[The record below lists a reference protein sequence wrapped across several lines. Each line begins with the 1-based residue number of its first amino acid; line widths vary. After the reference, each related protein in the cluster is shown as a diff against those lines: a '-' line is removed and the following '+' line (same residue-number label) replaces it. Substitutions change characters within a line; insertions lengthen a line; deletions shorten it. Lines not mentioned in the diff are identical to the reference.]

1 MTHITRRAERQVKKL
16 LRGLPRRDR
25 ERLVTALLRPV
36 PSSRC
41 GSITSQQR
49 HRLFH
54 FRPRLRPTTRV
65 CYATLNGPHVVI
77 LDVAAHDDFEEFVN
91 NFTGS
96 YGSYVPIKESRIV
109 TQYATNGTAPKAP
122 QLVSPP
128 RPAAPR
134 TSPPTPP
141 SAPIGQDG
149 TELLARLLL
158 DSRSFA
164 ERKKATD
171 DHIEKCKRDARD
183 EAITKVEGKLQN
195 IEGRFAGHAKAFEI
209 LQEEIIGLQERL
221 TAAAKG
227 MGDHQAEL
235 EAGLEDLRESL
246 SSGDAG
252 LADAIASCERQVTTA
267 RADVCHLEERLG
279 DLNRRIEGRLGV
291 IDTALAED
299 RTAPLAARL
308 DRMGGSI
315 MRLARAAAEMD
326 ARYTETVAD
335 LLACRDE
342 MSTFRSRLAESDAK
356 ACVLEDQLTTLQRSH
371 QEIVEQLGR
380 ERRQREQRAI
390 KARLARVID
399 RARSSLTAFW
409 RRRCGA

>member
-1 MTHITRRAERQVKKL
+1 MTHITRRAEKQVEKL
-16 LRGLPRRDR
+16 LRGLPRRAR
-25 ERLVTALLRPV
+25 EPLVTALLRPV
-36 PSSRC
+36 PSGRC

-54 FRPRLRPTTRV
+54 FRPRLRPATRV

-96 YGSYVPIKESRIV
+96 YGTYVPIKESRIM

-128 RPAAPR
+128 RPAPPR
-134 TSPPTPP
+134 TPPPTPA

-171 DHIEKCKRDARD
+171 EHIEKCKREARD
-183 EAITKVEGKLQN
+183 EAITKVEGKVQN

-221 TAAAKG
+221 TAATRG
-227 MGDHQAEL
+227 MGDHHAEL
-235 EAGLEDLRESL
+235 EAELEALRVSL
-246 SSGDAG
+246 SSGDTG
-252 LADAIASCERQVTTA
+252 LAGAIATCERQVTTA
-267 RADVCHLEERLG
+267 RADVCHLEARLG
-279 DLNRRIEGRLGV
+279 DLNREIEGRLGV
-291 IDTALAED
+291 INSALAED

-308 DRMGGSI
+308 ERLLGSI
-315 MRLARAAAEMD
+315 KRLGRAAAESD
-326 ARYTETVAD
+326 ARHTETIAG
-335 LLACRDE
+335 LLACRNE

-356 ACVLEDQLTTLQRSH
+356 AWVLEDQLTTLQRSH

-390 KARLARVID
+390 KARLARAID
-399 RARSSLTAFW
+399 RARSSLTSLG